1 MSGAPEFEYLPA
13 VSGLAP
19 FGTGALVETLDGAG
33 IPAPS
38 DVYRTGDGDVRL
50 VWMPT
55 QLRLSSLDVSPDG
68 TVSVVTTRIGD
79 GPSDILNY
87 RTVADAQNAA
97 AEIRQAVTV

>member
-1 MSGAPEFEYLPA
+1 MSGAPKFEYLQA

-19 FGTGALVETLDGAG
+19 FGTGALIAALSEAD

-55 QLRLSSLDVSPDG
+55 QLRLTSLDVSPDG

-87 RTVADAQNAA
+87 QTVADAQNAA
-97 AEIRQAVTV
+97 ETIRQAVTV